1 MIRHLGLL
9 FAVALLLSF
18 STTPTLEAANKEH
31 QQMMADL
38 RMLQQQNTR
47 LQAQLAAVTKLL
59 ESVTARL
66 EEQAAVEPEV
76 GGRPE
81 GASPTR

>member
-1 MIRHLGLL
+1 MIRHLGL
-9 FAVALLLSF
+9 FFRVVLLLSF
-18 STTPTLEAANKEH
+18 SATQPLEAANKEH
-31 QQMMADL
+31 QQMMADI

-66 EEQAAVEPEV
+66 EEQAAVT
-76 GGRPE
+76 RKS
-81 GASPTR
+81 SPTRRPSPTP